1 MPEEQKEQVFFS
13 NIFGSVSDKRV
24 VYFRKKGWLSGG
36 SREDVPLR
44 HVTSVRV
51 ENTRSIIGVIVYVL
65 IGLLTIA
72 FVVGIIPLAIGILL
86 LWGSPTVFV
95 NTAGTDLS
103 AAKGWPWQRGD
114 AEKFVEALRKQLFKE
129 QDEK

>member
-13 NIFGSVSDKRV
+13 NIFGSVSEKRV

-51 ENTRSIIGVIVYVL
+51 ENTRSIIGGIVFVL
-65 IGLLTIA
+65 IGLSTIA

-86 LWGSPTVFV
+86 LWGSPAVLI

-129 QDEK
+129 QEEK